1 MDIYEEFIGVVT
13 TLQAANIEFAVCGEP
28 REAFMV
34 AKRQPR
40 VVDTF
45 GVDEAEAEVAEVIV
59 IGRCD

>member
-1 MDIYEEFIGVVT
+1 
-13 TLQAANIEFAVCGEP
+13 
-28 REAFMV
+28 
-34 AKRQPR
+34 